1 MHASNNKYSV
11 VVVKSHVMSVCSR
24 FTLKPVRIGPAVP
37 ATARGDGMPTVEK
50 DKVSM
55 RTGLGGM
62 TQSYRH
68 AQHGEGYEIAVR
80 KLMIMLLFSTKV
92 KDQLG
97 I

>member
-1 MHASNNKYSV
+1 
-11 VVVKSHVMSVCSR
+11 
-24 FTLKPVRIGPAVP
+24 
-37 ATARGDGMPTVEK
+37 MPTVEK